1 MSMTQ
6 AWPRDALPRGTVLYG
21 YEIVGFLGRGGFGIT
36 YRATDRINQMFAL
49 KECFPRQFAV
59 RDGMTVAAA
68 DDDYNGQ
75 MFSKCLDSF
84 TKEALALTRFSR
96 LDAAGDGVIKVI
108 TSFETNGT
116 AYIVMEFVEGDSLER
131 LINAYPGGLPEAELV
146 PILCHLTTTLS
157 CVHRNGLLHRDIKP
171 ANLILR
177 ADGRPVLL
185 DFGAARAVRADGP
198 MPSQIFTETYAP
210 IEQIEGRVQG
220 PFSDLYSLGVTCY
233 QAVAGSRFRR
243 SASSSDRYRAM
254 LRREPDPLVPAS
266 VIGEGRYA
274 DSLLRAIDLLLRIP
288 PEERP
293 QTVEHFLPHLEE
305 TVALTG
311 SAGSWRMA
319 SQALPET
326 VAATTAPRPGLSDAE
341 TVIPRAGSMQVAGYP
356 GYAQPGQDVT
366 VVTPG
371 GIAKYAAAPARG
383 GRAPWVAILGAGALL
398 AAAAAGGAYWYES
411 RSTAVRPPP
420 AAAAPP
426 EKAAKQ
432 EPPAE
437 PEKPAATQ
445 PMAPGLASADE
456 AYAQR
461 DYASALQGF
470 QQAAATGDPVAEYQL
485 GYMYQLGQGVQP
497 DPATALNWYRRAA
510 AQNYAPAQSQIG
522 YMNQYGVGMRQ
533 DYAAAAHWYNLAAAQ
548 GFKTAQ
554 FELGYLSQHGFGTP
568 KNYYA
573 ALHWYQMAAA
583 QGSAS
588 AQNQLGYLYQKGLGV
603 NMNNDEAFV
612 HYKAAAE
619 QGLPAAQY
627 SLGLFYQEGLG
638 VPRDPALARSWIS
651 KAAAG
656 GNAEANAW
664 LASH

>member
-21 YEIVGFLGRGGFGIT
+21 YEIDGFLGRGGFGIT

-59 RDGMTVAAA
+59 REGMTVAAV

-75 MFSKCLDSF
+75 MFSKCLESF

-131 LINAYPGGLPEAELV
+131 LINAYPGGLPEADLV
-146 PILCHLTTTLS
+146 PILCQLTSTLS

-177 ADGRPVLL
+177 GDGRPVLL

-210 IEQIEGRVQG
+210 IEQIEGRAQG

-266 VIGEGRYA
+266 VIGEGRYS

-293 QTVEHFLPHLEE
+293 QTVEHFMPHLEE
-305 TVALTG
+305 TVALATRAG
-311 SAGSWRMA
+311 SAGVGSRV
-319 SQALPET
+319 LPET
-326 VAATTAPRPGLSDAE
+326 IAATPKPRPGLSDAE
-341 TVIPRAGSMQVAGYP
+341 TVIPLTPAIPVAGYP
-356 GYAQPGQDVT
+356 SHPRPSQDVT

-371 GIAKYAAAPARG
+371 GMVKPVSQPARSG
-383 GRAPWVAILGAGALL
+383 GGARVAMLGAGVLLL
-398 AAAAAGGAYWYES
+398 AAGGGGAYWYET
-411 RSTAVRPPP
+411 RQPPAKPPQTAVAPSDNAQKSELPP
-420 AAAAPP
+420 
-426 EKAAKQ
+426 
-432 EPPAE
+432 E
-437 PEKPAATQ
+437 PEKKVAPQ
-445 PMAPGLASADE
+445 PLAPGLASAND

-497 DPATALNWYRRAA
+497 DPGTAMSWYRRAA

-603 NMNNDEAFV
+603 NMNYAEALS

-627 SLGLFYQEGLG
+627 SLGLFYQDGLG
-638 VPRDPALARSWIS
+638 VPRDPALARSWIT

-664 LASH
+664 LAAH